1 VIKDTLGG
9 SVMIEPTHKCLEEA
23 VDGIIAVLDIADH
36 QQRELDTLE
45 HDLVIDA
52 ALSLLLTL
60 QTENER
66 SS

>member
-1 VIKDTLGG
+1 
-9 SVMIEPTHKCLEEA
+9 MIEPTHLSLEEVMA
-23 VDGIIAVLDIADH
+23 SILAVLNMADH
-36 QQRELDTLE
+36 QQRELDALE
-45 HDLVIDA
+45 RDVVLDA

>member
-1 VIKDTLGG
+1 
-9 SVMIEPTHKCLEEA
+9 MIEPTHKSLEEA
-23 VDGIIAVLDIADH
+23 VDSILAVLDMADH
-36 QQRELDTLE
+36 QQRELDALE
-45 HDLVIDA
+45 RDVVLDA

>member
-1 VIKDTLGG
+1 
-9 SVMIEPTHKCLEEA
+9 MIEPTHKSLEEV
-23 VDGIIAVLDIADH
+23 VDSISAVLDMADH
-36 QQRELDTLE
+36 QQRELDALE
-45 HDLVIDA
+45 RDVVIDA